1 MYTTDVVTLPRFCIG
16 RGVLAR
22 FPALCRPMG
31 QRFALVGG
39 VTAMQKALPTL
50 SEAVSGSDMAM
61 LAALSYGG
69 ACTEAAM
76 ERLCAQLT
84 PLQPDFLVGMGGGKA
99 IDTAK
104 GVAHRMQLPLVSVPT
119 LVSNCAP
126 ITALSVVYREDGPF
140 ERFLFYDAPPA
151 LTLVDLA
158 IAAKAPAAYFR
169 AALGDTLAKHLE
181 ATFSAKADRL
191 GDTLDH
197 MSAIGI
203 ALSSTCYDPILA
215 FGRAALD
222 EAERGE
228 AGPAME
234 LCARSVI
241 VSAGLVSLLANDDY
255 NCALAHAVCYGLQ
268 LFPHVE
274 HTCLHGDLVAYGALV
289 QLVLDGQE
297 DRARRLRDFLV
308 TLGTPVTLAQMGVPT
323 GRAALEPTLA
333 EATEGPDMAH
343 IPYHVTRDMVYEAML
358 RVEALSP
365 AAPGAQ
371 A

>member
-1 MYTTDVVTLPRFCIG
+1 MFLTDVVTLPRFCIG
-16 RGVLAR
+16 RGVLSR
-22 FPALCRPMG
+22 FPALCAPLG
-31 QRFALVGG
+31 GSFAVIGG
-39 VTAMQKALPTL
+39 ETAMQKGLPPL
-50 SEAVSGSDMAM
+50 R
-61 LAALSYGG
+61 AALSGGGPALLAVLPFGG
-69 ACTEAAM
+69 ACTQAAM
-76 ERLCAQLT
+76 ERLAGALR
-84 PLQPDFLVGMGGGKA
+84 PLQPGFLVGMGGGKA

-104 GVAHRMQLPLVSVPT
+104 GVAHLLGLPLVSIPT

-140 ERFLFYDAPPA
+140 DRFLFYDAPPA

-191 GDTLDH
+191 GQALDH

-203 ALSSTCYDPILA
+203 ALSSTCYDPILS
-215 FGRAALD
+215 FGRAALG
-222 EAERGE
+222 EVERGE

-274 HTCLHGDLVAYGALV
+274 RECLHGDLVAYGALV

-297 DRARRLRDFLV
+297 DRARSLRDFLV
-308 TLGTPVTLAQMGVPT
+308 TLGTPVTLAQMGVPLD
-323 GRAALEPTLA
+323 RAALEPTLA

-343 IPYHVTRDMVYEAML
+343 IPYPVTREMVYAAML
-358 RVEALSP
+358 RVEALST
-365 AAPGAQ
+365 AVSGAGT
-371 A
+371 